1 MTCGTRA
8 PPCAPMALC
17 LTPLGLRRAPP
28 SLALVLLAGA
38 CAHHLACRT
47 LPVREQS
54 KEGEGRK
61 EGLIAKFM
69 PCCLLTLHAN
79 VRSKSQV
86 KGYGPAVDHLKS
98 LWTWKLN
105 LRAKRRGMDQR

>member
-1 MTCGTRA
+1 MQVSGEACG
-8 PPCAPMALC
+8 PMLM
-17 LTPLGLRRAPP
+17 PLA
-28 SLALVLLAGA
+28 VA

-47 LPVREQS
+47 LPLREQS

-69 PCCLLTLHAN
+69 PCWLLALHAN
-79 VRSKSQV
+79 VRPKSQV
-86 KGYGPAVDHLKS
+86 KGYGPTVNHLQS
-98 LWTWKLN
+98 LWTRKFN